1 MARGRRPTA
10 LRRQIIGDLRRRTI
24 DISRAIRVVT
34 VRYRGI
40 PFAQAARRFGGSIA
54 VLAGAA
60 ALTGCTSG
68 PDFVRPDKPKEQG
81 YTPENL
87 VPQTAASAVSNGG
100 AAQTFVPTEDIPG
113 EWWKLFRSSE
123 LNALIDEALKANPDL
138 DAAQASLRQ
147 ANEALYAQQGTL
159 FPTIS
164 ANGSTQQLRASGV
177 QQGGSVDTQ
186 LLYSVTTGTLNISY
200 NLDLWGGVRR
210 SVEAQHAQVDFQ
222 RFQLEATYLTLTSN
236 VVVAAINLASLRG
249 QIAATEAIIEIET
262 DALRVVESQFALGG
276 ASRAD
281 VLAQQAVLTASQA
294 TLPPLQKQLAQQRD
308 QLMTLLG
315 KPPTHDA
322 GQSLLLSSIKLPEEL
337 PLSLPSQL
345 VEQRPDVRSAEA
357 QLHTASANIGVAIAN
372 QLPQLTLS
380 GMWGMASA
388 GFSTAFMPG
397 TGIWTLRA
405 SIAQTL
411 FDGGKL
417 EHTKLAAVAAYDKA
431 AAQYRSTVLLAFQDV
446 ANALRALQA
455 DADALKATVAAEQ
468 VAAASLVLVQ
478 QQYQAG
484 SVNYLTLFNAQQTYQ
499 SALINRVKAQGQ
511 RYSDIAALF
520 QALGGGWWNRTDVD
534 PASKGAPGV
543 FNLPPVHDIKLPR
556 GGQQRM

>member
-1 MARGRRPTA
+1 M
-10 LRRQIIGDLRRRTI
+10 
-24 DISRAIRVVT
+24 
-34 VRYRGI
+34 
-40 PFAQAARRFGGSIA
+40 
-54 VLAGAA
+54 GAA
-60 ALTGCTSG
+60 ALVGCTSG

-87 VPQTAASAVSNGG
+87 VPQTAAAEVTDGG
-100 AAQTFVPTEDIPG
+100 AAQAFVPEADIPG
-113 EWWKLFRSSE
+113 QWWTLFRSGE
-123 LNALIDEALKANPDL
+123 LNALIDEALKANPNL

-147 ANEALYAQQGTL
+147 ANEALYAQQGSL

-164 ANGSTQQLRASGV
+164 ANGSATQQRVSGV
-177 QQGGSVDTQ
+177 SQGGSVSQ
-186 LLYSVTTGTLNISY
+186 QFVYGVTTGSLNISY
-200 NLDLWGGVRR
+200 NADIWGGVRR
-210 SVEAQHAQVDFQ
+210 SVEAQRAQVEFQ

-249 QIAATEAIIEIET
+249 QIAATEAIIKIEI
-262 DALRVVESQFALGG
+262 DALRVVESQFNLGG

-281 VLAQQAVLTASQA
+281 VLAQQAALTATQA
-294 TLPPLQKQLAQQRD
+294 TLPPLQKQLAQQRN
-308 QLMTLLG
+308 QLMTLIG
-315 KPPTHDA
+315 KPPTYDA
-322 GQSLLLSSIKLPEEL
+322 GQGLVLASLKLPEEL

-372 QLPQLTLS
+372 QLPQVTLN
-380 GMWGMASA
+380 GLWGMAS
-388 GFSTAFMPG
+388 GGLSTAFMPG
-397 TGIWTLRA
+397 TGIWTLGA

-417 EHTKLAAVAAYDKA
+417 EHTKRAAVAAFDTA

-455 DADALKATVAAEQ
+455 DADTLKATVAAEQ
-468 VAAASLVLVQ
+468 TAAASLALVQ

-484 SVNYLTLFNAQQTYQ
+484 AVNYLTLLNAQQTYQ
-499 SALINRVKAQGQ
+499 NALINRVKAQAQ
-511 RYSDIAALF
+511 RYSDTAALF

-534 PASKGAPGV
+534 PRSKGAPGA
-543 FNLPPVHDIKLPR
+543 FNLPPVQDIKLPR
-556 GGQQRM
+556 GGQQGI